1 MEIIKKKIKKEKLY
15 IFNLIRTSNMFTLY
29 KITNYI
35 LYWVQKVRADV
46 EGKLKRKRFKFYIFI
61 KLYRLVDTNFSDNPI
76 NN

>member
-1 MEIIKKKIKKEKLY
+1 MAMQRSSICKIEIIKKKIKKEKLY

-46 EGKLKRKRFKFYIFI
+46 EGKLKRRDLNFIYLLNYIG
-61 KLYRLVDTNFSDNPI
+61 
-76 NN
+76 